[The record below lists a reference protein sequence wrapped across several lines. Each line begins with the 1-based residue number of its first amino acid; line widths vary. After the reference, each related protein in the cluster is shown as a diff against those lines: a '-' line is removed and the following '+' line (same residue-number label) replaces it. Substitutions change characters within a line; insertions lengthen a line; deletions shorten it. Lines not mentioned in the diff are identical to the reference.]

1 MVYQICVCYKYHSPG
16 SHYLTTAY
24 KNMWYIAEGALLFPA
39 KNAMHEK
46 KLIEL

>member
-1 MVYQICVCYKYHSPG
+1 
-16 SHYLTTAY
+16 
-24 KNMWYIAEGALLFPA
+24 MWYIAKGALLFPA